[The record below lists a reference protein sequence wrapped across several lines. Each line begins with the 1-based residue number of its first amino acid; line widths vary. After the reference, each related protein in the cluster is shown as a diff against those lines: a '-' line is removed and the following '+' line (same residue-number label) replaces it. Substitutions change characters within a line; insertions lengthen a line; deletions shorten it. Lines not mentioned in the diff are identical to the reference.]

1 MDIGSA
7 NRRAVLAGIA
17 ALAARPSFAEDPPP
31 ASPVAH
37 GVLARNPI
45 ALKFERAP
53 YNLPHVEITGPDGD
67 RALADIIKGRTVLMP
82 IWAEWCAPCLTELS
96 DFARLQEVYGNDKFA
111 IIPILSGTRR
121 MFQPPQVKEIL
132 TLVKAAIFEPLIERK
147 YGGELIAA
155 MAQRG
160 NSFEI
165 PCNVLI
171 APDGRIVGREMGI
184 AHDESKDSAPDAPK
198 SGDELLSRAVAG
210 QTQSYWGMPP
220 GDEFAVCM
228 AHGFLS

>member
-7 NRRAVLAGIA
+7 NRRTVLAGIA
-17 ALAARPSFAEDPPP
+17 ALAARPSFAQDSPS

-37 GVLARNPI
+37 GVLAKNPI
-45 ALKFERAP
+45 ALRFERAHSE
-53 YNLPHVEITGPDGD
+53 LPNVDITGPSGD

-111 IIPILSGTRR
+111 IIPILSGPRK
-121 MFQPPQVKEIL
+121 MFDVAQVKEIL
-132 TLVKAAIFEPLIERK
+132 SIVKASIFEPLIEHK
-147 YGGELIAA
+147 HGAELLAI
-155 MAQRG
+155 MARTG
-160 NSFEI
+160 NASEI

-171 APDGRIVGREMGI
+171 APDGHVVGREIGI
-184 AHDESKDSAPDAPK
+184 ARDDSKDADPDAPK
-198 SGDELLSRAVAG
+198 NSLDRLNRAAAG

-228 AHGFLS
+228 AHGFIS